1 MTSIPDLDLIARVR
15 RAELN
20 FEKLVEILSTRGY
33 ITDVD
38 HEHGL
43 SFVRASVNLTR
54 ARDFDA
60 LFALLMPGRLNDIRL
75 MTTASSEGTNPG
87 TPTYAVFNTN
97 VIGYQEMRDVLAKMN
112 HAGAQD

>member
-1 MTSIPDLDLIARVR
+1 MPDLDLISRVR

-20 FEKLVEILSTRGY
+20 FEKLVEALSTRGY
-33 ITDVD
+33 VTDME
-38 HEHGL
+38 HEDGL
-43 SFVRASVNLTR
+43 SFIRASVNQTH

-75 MTTASSEGTNPG
+75 MTTASSEGTSPG

-97 VIGYQEMRDVLAKMN
+97 VISYQEMRAVLAEMN
-112 HAGAQD
+112 RAGVQD